1 MISFKQFF
9 LEKLS
14 ERVYNLSSE
23 EQQEVKKMTDRYEQ
37 KFDKQLFKRL
47 VVMKKKPEDFYKK
60 ELNKK
65 GTVNAGMLPLGLIAY
80 HDDKDKED
88 KEIPVYVSFERDS
101 KDRALYQRDED
112 EDGKAYWEAIILY
125 FYKMSFDRNI
135 IEDVLV
141 HELVHAK
148 QHHKYPGKKYTKG
161 GKYYWLEPVEVAA
174 YTSNIIKALD
184 DFLQKSTPEE
194 KQKTI
199 ELLKNFIT
207 RGIVDFGKDT
217 PWFLNDKKEF
227 LHALYDNRNNVK
239 EPRYR
244 REFKR
249 FYKKIFSIYQDLKNS
264 P

>member
-1 MISFKQFF
+1 MTSFKQFF

-23 EQQEVKKMTDRYEQ
+23 EQQEVSKMVDRYEQ
-37 KFDKQLFKRL
+37 KFNKQILRKLFL
-47 VVMKKKPEDFYKK
+47 LKKTPETLYKK
-60 ELNKK
+60 EINKK
-65 GTVNAGMLPLGLIAY
+65 GTVNAGMLPLGLMSY
-80 HDDKDKED
+80 YDDKDKEN
-88 KEIPVYVSFERDS
+88 KEIPVYVNFDRRS
-101 KDRALYQRDED
+101 KDRGLYQRDED

-125 FYKMSFDRNI
+125 YYKIPFNREI
-135 IEDVLV
+135 LEDILV
-141 HELVHAK
+141 HELIHAK
-148 QHHKYPGKKYTKG
+148 QHHKYPSKQYGKG
-161 GKYYWLEPVEVAA
+161 GKYYWLEPLEVAA
-174 YTSNIIKALD
+174 YTSNIIKGLD
-184 DFLQKSTPEE
+184 DYLQKATPEQ

-207 RGIVDFGKDT
+207 KGIVDFGGDT

-227 LHALYDNRNNVK
+227 LRALYDNRNNLK

-249 FYKKIFSIYQDLKNS
+249 FYKKVFSVYQDLKNN

>member
-23 EQQEVKKMTDRYEQ
+23 EQQEVTKMVDRYEQ
-37 KFDKQLFKRL
+37 KFGKQIFRKLSL
-47 VVMKKKPEDFYKK
+47 LKKKPEDFYKK

-65 GTVNAGMLPLGLIAY
+65 GKTNEDMFPLGLIAY
-80 HDDKDKED
+80 YDDKDKEK
-88 KEIPVYVSFERDS
+88 KEIPVYVSFQKDS
-101 KDRALYQRDED
+101 KDRGLYQRDED

-125 FYKMSFDRNI
+125 YYKISFTREI
-135 IEDVLV
+135 LEDILV
-141 HELVHAK
+141 HELIHAK
-148 QHHKYPGKKYTKG
+148 QHYKYPGKNYTKG
-161 GKYYWLEPVEVAA
+161 GKYYWLEPIEVAA

-184 DFLQKSTPEE
+184 DYLQKSTTEE

-199 ELLKNFIT
+199 ELLKKFIT
-207 RGIVDFGKDT
+207 KGIVDFGKDT
-217 PWFLNDKKEF
+217 PWFLNDKREF
-227 LHALYDNRNNVK
+227 LLSLYNNRNDSK

-249 FYKKIFSIYQDLKNS
+249 FYKKIFSIYQDLKNN